1 MAACTR
7 INVDPSA
14 GHPVC
19 NPPRVAD
26 QAGQS
31 TVAINSLLATVVGAH
46 YLVHLCGGVIPTH
59 DGYASTGSSTV
70 FIEGKPIHR
79 IGDDISCGDVS
90 ASGSRNVF
98 AGG

>member
-1 MAACTR
+1 MPACTR
-7 INVDPSA
+7 VDIDKSA
-14 GHPVC
+14 GHGYI
-19 NPPRVAD
+19 PRAPD
-26 QAGQS
+26 KAGQS
-31 TVAINSLLATVVGAH
+31 TVTINNLLATVVGAH
-46 YLVHLCGGVIPTH
+46 YPAHRSGPSSH
-59 DGYASTGSSTV
+59 DGYASAGSSTV

>member
-14 GHPVC
+14 GHPPC
-19 NPPRVAD
+19 RPRPPD
-26 QAGQS
+26 TGGQS
-31 TVAINSLLATVVGAH
+31 TVTINSLLATVIGAH
-46 YLVHLCGGVIPTH
+46 YPVHCLH

-70 FIEGKPIHR
+70 FIEGKSIHR